1 LHELA
6 GTGSRAFFSVVG
18 RRTAVSSVYINLDKL
33 PSIRY
38 VTMKHSYSAKILL
51 LICTILF
58 AGCATVRPHQS
69 RDAMDPHEHI
79 NRKSYDF
86 TDMVD
91 RNVLKPVA
99 DAYVDHVPKPVRRSV
114 GNFYDNLGYPETILN
129 DFLQGKVRQG
139 FQDTMRL
146 GINSTIGIAGL
157 FDVASPMGL
166 PLHSED
172 FGQTLAV
179 WGVDSNTYL
188 FIPLF
193 GPSSYR
199 DATSIP
205 VSILTNMLFYVGTFL
220 GPYAIG
226 NAIAIPLSIL
236 GIIDL
241 RARLSGPM
249 SLRDQAAL
257 DPYLF
262 VRDAYL
268 QQRKHVI
275 HDGNPPPESY
285 DDQLEEEPA
294 DKPSN

>member
-1 LHELA
+1 MSLLELPTERSIA
-6 GTGSRAFFSVVG
+6 LRGAERQWA
-18 RRTAVSSVYINLDKL
+18 SVYINLDKL
-33 PSIRY
+33 PSIHY
-38 VTMKHSYSAKILL
+38 LTMKHSHPAQVLL

-58 AGCATVRPHQS
+58 AGCAAVRPHDQS
-69 RDAMDPHEHI
+69 FDATDPHEHI

-139 FQDTMRL
+139 FRDTLRL

-166 PLHSED
+166 PLHNED

-205 VSILTNMLFYVGTFL
+205 VSVLTNMLFYVGTFL

-275 HDGNPPPESY
+275 YDGNPPPESY
-285 DDQLEEEPA
+285 DRLEEEPA